1 MNGCCG
7 NEMHVPPAI
16 WVKYGRG
23 KEKKGRTILS
33 SLLNIY
39 ATSLND
45 ESLHTLLIEVEAVVY
60 SHPLTANLLSDV
72 NSMIPLSLIHL
83 LTLKSRVVMPCP

>member
-1 MNGCCG
+1 MG
-7 NEMHVPPAI
+7 EV
-16 WVKYGRG
+16 WERQR
-23 KEKKGRTILS
+23 KKGRTILS